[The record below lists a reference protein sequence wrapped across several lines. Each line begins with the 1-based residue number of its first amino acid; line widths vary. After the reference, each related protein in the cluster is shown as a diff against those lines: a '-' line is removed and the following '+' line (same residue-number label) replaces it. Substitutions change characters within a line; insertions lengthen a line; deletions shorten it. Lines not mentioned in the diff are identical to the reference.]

1 MPKLAHG
8 QQPAHTG
15 SDIGSGALGCLV
27 EWVVLE
33 QVDDAGARLIAL
45 RLADGERRVLYA
57 TEQQSPLRANVHPEA
72 KRIAV
77 DVKSRGCVRGRAR
90 TRVGLI
96 NLERRGVGWLKQSL
110 DPKWRVAR
118 AVFDDTGTRLALEGA
133 YDGVPISDIYVLEV
147 TLSGNSVRDKLLAGA
162 GNPDR
167 LGCGRPIFV
176 DGGKQVIYLRNTR
189 PEGAWELA
197 MIEIE
202 RPGDSATLL
211 EGRAPSVLSLTLT
224 DGAMAVPDV
233 PMAYCHAIKQV
244 FWAGFARGGSRHQLR
259 TARLGVRPHTDLGR
273 SHQRIEEVA
282 VSSGGEL
289 VACSA
294 DGRLWLTE
302 TETGATVALL
312 DGVSGASHRGLAFDE
327 AQKRLLFCTN
337 DGEGA
342 RLCAVDLVS
351 RTVSTVCELGDVTI
365 LSLHA
370 LRPDAAISKRMEA
383 YESVLDES
391 APAPD
396 ATAIQQLPPVTD
408 EPVAD
413 SIEALGGSQE
423 AAPAADEAAATEPAE
438 PGEELEINGAD
449 TAVIDAAT
457 IAAVQA
463 AAQAADDSADDVLT
477 SAPTDAPG
485 PVAAVSSAPPEPAP
499 TAPEPP
505 ADVETS
511 GVMDISTSFSVETS
525 PADALAG
532 WLKQV
537 AEFDDPTESLQSFEA
552 ARDDQ
557 EIREAARLFLGTQRR
572 RAAGASQAPIP
583 LLMGIVVAGHLHLN
597 EARSELQS
605 LCKRGRE
612 RVGRGDLLEAD
623 EHFAL
628 ASLLY
633 IDGHSTRFGWATIH
647 QNYTN
652 MFERLGDVL
661 EREGEG
667 PAGRMMAA
675 FCEGYARQLDGVLAV
690 VPPDAAAE
698 FDPAK
703 YRAQSLAD
711 MAAQATEEAERQKI
725 EARQAAEAEA
735 ARQAAEAE
743 AARQAAEAEAARQ
756 AQAEAEAEAARQAA
770 EAEAA
775 RQQAEYEAAR
785 QRAEAEAARQ
795 AAAEAARKAEEARQ
809 QAEYEAA
816 RRAAEAEAARQAAA
830 AEAARKAEEA
840 RQQAEYEAARQAAEA
855 EAARVKAEEER
866 IWAERRKAAEDA
878 ALAAKQQ
885 QEAEQ
890 RAAEEAAQRAA
901 QAAAA
906 KLEAAERARQEAEA
920 AIAAAEAAARLQSAA
935 PAPRAPLVSKAPAP
949 QNTFNPLS
957 TPGSRDPRR
966 TTGGTP
972 AAIPAAQPAAPAAA
986 RSDLPDFTD
995 AHPVD
1000 ESIDMPVVS
1009 ASGGLPPIM
1018 SIAGLFGAAS
1028 GIACLLLGLKFSM
1041 LMLVLGVAWIAAG
1054 VALFSDKIW
1063 GWGPA
1068 IGVFAINAIHLIV
1081 VGLGDEPTWFVGI
1094 GSVFWGV
1101 SAIGF
1106 AAALL
1111 HPSVRAR
1118 YGPKRRKF

>member
-1 MPKLAHG
+1 M
-8 QQPAHTG
+8 
-15 SDIGSGALGCLV
+15 

-77 DVKSRGCVRGRAR
+77 DVKSRGSVRGRAR

-273 SHQRIEEVA
+273 SHQRIDEVA

-383 YESVLDES
+383 YQSVLDES
-391 APAPD
+391 APAAD

-413 SIEALGGSQE
+413 SIEALGGSE
-423 AAPAADEAAATEPAE
+423 EAPAEDAADDPAAAGEPVE
-438 PGEELEINGAD
+438 PGEELVINGAD

-463 AAQAADDSADDVLT
+463 AAQAADESADDSADDVLT

-485 PVAAVSSAPPEPAP
+485 PIAAVSSAPPEPAP
-499 TAPEPP
+499 TTPEPP

-537 AEFDDPTESLQSFEA
+537 AELDDPTESLQSFEA

-743 AARQAAEAEAARQ
+743 AARQA
-756 AQAEAEAEAARQAA
+756 QAEAEAEAARQAA

-906 KLEAAERARQEAEA
+906 KLEAAEQARQEAEA

-986 RSDLPDFTD
+986 RSDLPDFAGST
-995 AHPVD
+995 PVQPAWSAE
-1000 ESIDMPVVS
+1000 ESVDMPVVS
-1009 ASGGLPPIM
+1009 ASSGGLPPIM
-1018 SIAGLFGAAS
+1018 AIAGLFGAAS

-1041 LMLVLGVAWIAAG
+1041 LMQVLGVAWVIAG

-1063 GWGPA
+1063 GWGLA
-1068 IGVFAINAIHLIV
+1068 IGAFAINAINLIV
-1081 VGLGDEPTWFVGI
+1081 VGMGDAPTWFVGAGPILWGI
-1094 GSVFWGV
+1094 G
-1101 SAIGF
+1101 AIGF

-1111 HPSVRAR
+1111 HPSIRAR